1 MNDTK
6 RKLPNYYIGGVGTKT
21 FFTRNINPK
30 EVYRII
36 DEDGVTMDIYIENI
50 SDDRTSMDYQV
61 IGVWDDCETSAIG
74 VWDDCETSASEVM
87 NDWSFLATMGVTYQS
102 NSEIMNKLV
111 VRKTPVYFHKP
122 FFEKHKD
129 EIVIIDYR
137 ETDDDKWQRYGGYV
151 RMCNDHRIRI
161 CIDPNDDNPTKGSMY
176 LSIPLNEDNLRIITL
191 ENIDQFI
198 NEDNE
203 NGND

>member
-6 RKLPNYYIGGVGTKT
+6 RKLPNYYIGGIGTKT
-21 FFTRNINPK
+21 FFTRNINPS

-36 DEDGVTMDIYIENI
+36 DEDGVTKDIYIENI

-61 IGVWDDCETSAIG
+61 IGVWDDCETSA
-74 VWDDCETSASEVM
+74 SEVM
-87 NDWSFLATMGVTYQS
+87 NDWSFLATMGVTYQN
-102 NSEIMNKLV
+102 NSEIMDKLV
-111 VRKTPVYFHKP
+111 VRKSPVYFHKP

-151 RMCNDHRIRI
+151 RMCNEYRIRI
-161 CIDPNDDNPTKGSMY
+161 CIDLDEDNPTKGSMY

-191 ENIDQFI
+191 ENIDRFI
-198 NEDNE
+198 NDEQ
-203 NGND
+203 